1 MCVLLCV
8 RIVVYYNVYDHAIMP
23 SLVLVVVL
31 VVCIYIYIYICIRT
45 HSTHIYEY
53 VYIQIHMHVHR
64 CTCIDALNTLSLPLL
79 PVGAWARALT

>member
-31 VVCIYIYIYICIRT
+31 VVCIYIYIYMHT
-45 HSTHIYEY
+45 YTQYTHI
-53 VYIQIHMHVHR
+53 
-64 CTCIDALNTLSLPLL
+64 
-79 PVGAWARALT
+79 